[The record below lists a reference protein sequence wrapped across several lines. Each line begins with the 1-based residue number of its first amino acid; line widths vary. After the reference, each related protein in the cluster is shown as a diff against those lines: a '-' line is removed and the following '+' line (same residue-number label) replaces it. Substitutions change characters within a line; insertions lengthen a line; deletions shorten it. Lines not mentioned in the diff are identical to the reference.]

1 LGGFRDLAVI
11 AAVNTLLA
19 GAAGGCAAMTYMW
32 LFSAVKKPDPG
43 MSVNGILAGLVAITA
58 PCAFVDGWA
67 AVVIGIVG
75 GILVCLASV
84 WLEKWKIDDPVGA
97 VPVHFF
103 NGLWGVLAVG
113 IFANGNPATAAWNGV
128 ETPVTG
134 LLYGGSTQILAQ
146 AIEVTSIFVFAFGL
160 SYVFF
165 KVLAALKLL
174 RVSREVELQGLDI
187 PEMGVVGYPVDWEP
201 SGLEHETPV
210 AIPGTVGK
218 KAFGAAD

>member
-1 LGGFRDLAVI
+1 
-11 AAVNTLLA
+11 
-19 GAAGGCAAMTYMW
+19 
-32 LFSAVKKPDPG
+32 
-43 MSVNGILAGLVAITA
+43 
-58 PCAFVDGWA
+58 
-67 AVVIGIVG
+67 
-75 GILVCLASV
+75 
-84 WLEKWKIDDPVGA
+84 VGA
-97 VPVHFF
+97 VPVHLF

-113 IFANGNPATAAWNGV
+113 IFANGNPDTAAWNGV
-128 ETPVTG
+128 ESPVTG
-134 LLYGGSTQILAQ
+134 LLYGSNTQILAQ

-201 SGLEHETPV
+201 ADVEEETPS
-210 AIPGTVGK
+210 ITPGIAAK